1 MGGEHRMMINFIRER
16 RKFFVCCLFAIL
28 TLLWTM
34 VIFAQSAKNGE
45 QSSDDSNKVV
55 EFIENIAEKIDPDIR
70 VSSFAVRKLAHFSEY
85 LMLGFFAAMFMGIA
99 DGRWLYIGAWIYA
112 VSVAFCDEFA
122 IQRFSE
128 GRAPQ
133 FTDVLIDSAGA
144 LAGVLFALGLF
155 CVIHWTKTRKMNTR
169 NEI

>member
-1 MGGEHRMMINFIRER
+1 MMINFIRER

>member
-1 MGGEHRMMINFIRER
+1 MGGEPRMINFIRER
-16 RKFFVCCLFAIL
+16 RKIFVCCLFAVL
-28 TLLWTM
+28 TLLWTL

-55 EFIENIAEKIDPDIR
+55 EFIENIAERIDPDIR

-85 LMLGFFAAMFMGIA
+85 LLLGFLAALFMGIA
-99 DGRWLYIGAWIYA
+99 DGRRLYIGAWIYA

-144 LAGVLFALGLF
+144 LVGVLFAIGLF
-155 CVIHWTKTRKMNTR
+155 CAIYWVKRRKLNAR
-169 NEI
+169 NRI